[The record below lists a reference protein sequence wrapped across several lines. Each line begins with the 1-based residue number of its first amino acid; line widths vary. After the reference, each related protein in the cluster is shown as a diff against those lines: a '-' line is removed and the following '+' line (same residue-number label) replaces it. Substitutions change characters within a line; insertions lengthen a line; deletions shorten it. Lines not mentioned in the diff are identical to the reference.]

1 MYLPSLPLRQRV
13 QAVAAAARLA
23 CRLHPFLA
31 VLFLALVFVSRAQAQ
46 QAPTNDDFSA
56 AILLT
61 GTNVV
66 VTGSNVNA
74 TKEPGEPDHA
84 GNSGGKSIWWD
95 WQSPQSGYVTISTAG
110 STSIYGGPLDTV
122 LGVYVGTSVSS
133 LTAAASNDDGPL
145 DATSL
150 VTFYAAA
157 GTVYRI
163 AVDGFTHDVPE
174 DADSGSVILSID
186 FSYSLPLAPPW
197 DLPGINGSMISS
209 TNFAGKVVVL
219 NFWATWCIPCQ
230 GEIPD
235 LVALEEKYA
244 PDGLGVVGVSEDDS
258 TNGVDPPRPLVSN
271 YATNHDMNYPIVMT
285 RPNNLAMEATYDVPY
300 TPKTF
305 IIDRQSRIARV
316 FVEEETFQTFEA
328 AVLPLLYPNLTTQ
341 LTITNQRA
349 RISWPAVQATFLVQT
364 NGGISGTN
372 WAAVDATVQ
381 TQGTNHFV
389 DLPITD
395 SPRFFRIRS
404 Q

>member
-1 MYLPSLPLRQRV
+1 MYLPSLPLRHWI
-13 QAVAAAARLA
+13 QAVAAAARSG
-23 CRLHPFLA
+23 CCSRLIPGVFLVA
-31 VLFLALVFVSRAQAQ
+31 VVFVTRVQAQ
-46 QAPTNDDFSA
+46 PAPTNDDFSA
-56 AILLT
+56 AVLLT

-66 VTGSNVNA
+66 VTGSNINA

-122 LGVYVGTSVSS
+122 LGVYVGTSVSN
-133 LTAAASNDDGPL
+133 LTTIASNDDGL
-145 DATSL
+145 IDATSL
-150 VTFYAAA
+150 VTFYATA
-157 GTVYRI
+157 GTIYRI

-174 DADSGSVILSID
+174 DADSGSVNLSIN
-186 FSYSLPLAPPW
+186 FSYSLPLASPW
-197 DLPGINGSMISS
+197 DLPGLDGNTISS

-235 LVALEEKYA
+235 LVALEQKYA
-244 PDGLGVVGVSEDDS
+244 PDGLVVVGMSVDDS
-258 TNGVDPPRPLVSN
+258 TNGVDPPSALVYN
-271 YATNHDMNYPIVMT
+271 YATNHDINYPIVMT
-285 RPNNLAMEATYDVPY
+285 RPNNLAVENTYNVPE

-305 IIDRQSRIARV
+305 IIDRQNRIAQV
-316 FVEEETFQTFEA
+316 FVEEEVFQTFQA

-341 LTITNQRA
+341 LTITNQHA
-349 RISWPAVQATFLVQT
+349 RISWPAVQATFLVET
-364 NGGISGTN
+364 NGRIGGTN
-372 WAAVDATVQ
+372 WAAVNATVQ

-389 DLPITD
+389 DLPLT
-395 SPRFFRIRS
+395 SASRFFRIRS